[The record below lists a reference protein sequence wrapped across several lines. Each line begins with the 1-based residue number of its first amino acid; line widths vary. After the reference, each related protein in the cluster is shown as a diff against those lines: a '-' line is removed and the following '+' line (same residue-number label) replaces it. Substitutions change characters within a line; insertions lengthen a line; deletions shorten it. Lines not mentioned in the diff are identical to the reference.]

1 MKSAA
6 FAHVV
11 YCMVL
16 LYAGFIV
23 LSEGILQAKRK
34 TSLKI
39 DKVEKKYAYFR
50 EKGIQSDRKVSSEA
64 SATGGVSRC
73 EF

>member
-11 YCMVL
+11 YCTVL
-16 LYAGFIV
+16 VYAGFIV
-23 LSEGILQAKRK
+23 LSEGILQGKRK
-34 TSLKI
+34 SSLKI
-39 DKVEKKYAYFR
+39 DKLEKKYAYFR
-50 EKGIQSDRKVSSEA
+50 EKGIHSNRKLSSKESA
-64 SATGGVSRC
+64 SGGVSRC